1 LRAAVPTP
9 PRATLV
15 VSLIV
20 VNESTVNIL
29 TDERGTPGQPTLS
42 MLGITKHYDGVAA
55 LTDVTF
61 DVLPGE
67 VHALLGENGAGKS
80 TLMNIASGATT
91 PDAGT
96 IVVRGEQTETLTP
109 ALAQSLGIAMVH
121 QHPALLPDMTVAEN
135 IRVAVGVEHLRR
147 RDLDAAK
154 AMRSLLDDVHFQGH
168 LEDRVSSLSVARRHL
183 LEIAK
188 AFAVSPRLLILDEPT
203 APLSQDSVELLFSF
217 VRKLAA
223 DGTAVVYITHRL
235 GEVREIAD
243 RVTVL
248 RDGTLRGTSSVK
260 AISDAD
266 LLAMIVGRTLGATFP
281 PKHTADTD
289 AAPNLRVEGLSGHG
303 FENISLAA
311 REGEIVGIAGVVG
324 NGQPAFLRA
333 LAGRGP
339 ATGAV
344 NVAGQ
349 ELSRRGLLES
359 VAYMPADRLTEG
371 LMIDLNVREN
381 TALTALDRLRVGPFM
396 SSRRE
401 VAAVERELSEL
412 AVKAPSLEAPV
423 SALSGGNQQKIVMAR
438 AMLSDPSIL
447 VADEPTQGVDV
458 GARAEIYRILREVA
472 GRGVPVVVGSSDTKE
487 LEGLCDRVI
496 VMSRGHAVATLEGDD
511 VTEERI
517 VHAAISA
524 TTHTKE
530 QAARKPSGL
539 SRLARFIEGDYA
551 PVVILAVVMIAL
563 GLYILSRNGRYLS
576 NYNINSVMFACA
588 ALGFISLGQTFAL
601 LLGGIDLSVG
611 PLAGFL
617 VVLASFFVLDG
628 HSPATWALGFVVMLV
643 SAAGVGLFNGALI
656 RFAKFT
662 PVAATLVT
670 YIGLGGL
677 AYTLRSAPDGYIA
690 PSVTNA
696 IATKIG
702 PVPIAFIVFV
712 LCAFGLELGLR
723 KSRFGM
729 RLRAVGSDEESAR
742 RVGVPV
748 NRTALLGYLGASL
761 LTLLGAVVL
770 LAQLGVGD
778 PGQGTG
784 YTLTSITAVVLGGT
798 SLLGGRGTF
807 IGTLMGAGLSV
818 QVLNATVFLGLSQ
831 SWQYIF
837 QGLLIVAGAILY
849 SQVRRGAYRE
859 HATA

>member
-1 LRAAVPTP
+1 
-9 PRATLV
+9 
-15 VSLIV
+15 V
-20 VNESTVNIL
+20 VNESTVSIL
-29 TDERGTPGQPTLS
+29 AEQRGTAGQPTLE

-55 LTDVTF
+55 LTDVAF
-61 DVLPGE
+61 DVLAGE

-91 PDAGT
+91 PDVGT
-96 IVVRGEQTETLTP
+96 IAVGGELVESLTP
-109 ALAQSLGIAMVH
+109 ALARDLGIAMVH

-135 IRVAVGVEHLRR
+135 ILVAVGVEHLRR
-147 RDLDAAK
+147 RDPDATK

-188 AFAVSPRLLILDEPT
+188 AFAMSPRLLILDEPT
-203 APLSQDSVELLFSF
+203 APLSQDSVELLFTF
-217 VRKLAA
+217 VRELAVG
-223 DGTAVVYITHRL
+223 GTAVVYITHRL

-248 RDGTLRGTSSVK
+248 RDGTLRGTSVVTQ
-260 AISDAD
+260 ISDAD

-281 PKHTADTD
+281 PKHTAGTDDT
-289 AAPNLRVEGLSGHG
+289 PLLRVEGLSGNG
-303 FENISLAA
+303 FENISLVAA
-311 REGEIVGIAGVVG
+311 EGEIVGIAGVVG

-339 ATGAV
+339 ATGTV
-344 NVAGQ
+344 SVGGQ

-359 VAYMPADRLTEG
+359 AAYMPADRLTEG
-371 LMIDLNVREN
+371 LMLDLNVREN
-381 TALTALDRLRVGPFM
+381 TALTALDRLKVGPFV

-401 VAAVERELSEL
+401 VAVVERELSEL

-438 AMLSDPSIL
+438 AMLSEPSIL

-496 VMSRGHAVATLEGDD
+496 VMSRGHAVATLEAGH

-524 TTHTKE
+524 TTHTTE
-530 QAARKPSGL
+530 RAARKPSGL
-539 SRLARFIEGDYA
+539 SRFSRFIEGDYA
-551 PVVILAVVMIAL
+551 PVVVLAIVMIVL
-563 GLYILSRNGRYLS
+563 GAYVLHHNSRYLS
-576 NYNINSVMFACA
+576 DYNINSVMFACA

-617 VVLASFFVLDG
+617 VVLGSFFVLDG
-628 HSPATWALGFVVMLV
+628 RSPAVWALGFGLMFV
-643 SAAGVGLFNGALI
+643 AAVGVGLLNGSLI

-670 YIGLGGL
+670 YIALGGL
-677 AYTLRSAPDGYIA
+677 SFTLRSAPDGYIA
-690 PSVTNA
+690 SSVTNV
-696 IATKIG
+696 ISTKVG
-702 PVPIAFIVFV
+702 PVPVAFAVFV
-712 LCAFGLELGLR
+712 VFALALELGLR
-723 KSRFGM
+723 KSLFGM
-729 RLRAVGSDEESAR
+729 RLRAIGSNEEAAR
-742 RVGVPV
+742 RIGVPI
-748 NRTALLGYLGASL
+748 NRTALLGYVGASF
-761 LTLLGAVVL
+761 LTLLGAIVL

-807 IGTLMGAGLSV
+807 IGTLVGAGLSV
-818 QVLNATVFLGLSQ
+818 QVLNATVFLSLTQ
-831 SWQYIF
+831 KWQYIF
-837 QGLLIVAGAILY
+837 QGLLIVAAAVIY
-849 SQVRRGAYRE
+849 SQVRRRGA
-859 HATA
+859 AGGAGPAVG

>member
-1 LRAAVPTP
+1 VINEATVN
-9 PRATLV
+9 TLV
-15 VSLIV
+15 A
-20 VNESTVNIL
+20 
-29 TDERGTPGQPTLS
+29 RGETAVRPTLS
-42 MLGITKHYDGVAA
+42 MLAITKHYDATAA
-55 LTDVTF
+55 LKDVSF

-80 TLMNIASGATT
+80 TLMNVASGTTT
-91 PDAGT
+91 PDSGT
-96 IVVRGEQTETLTP
+96 IVFDGTRPDNLTP
-109 ALAQSLGIAMVH
+109 ALAQDLGIAIVH

-135 IRVAVGVEHLRR
+135 IRVAVGLEYLRR
-147 RDLDAAK
+147 RDPDATK
-154 AMRSLLDDVHFQGH
+154 AMRSLLDDVHFLGH

-183 LEIAK
+183 LELAK

-203 APLSQDSVELLFSF
+203 APLSQDSVELLFTA
-217 VRKLAA
+217 VRKLAG

-248 RDGTLRGTSSVK
+248 RDGALRGTSAVK
-260 AISDAD
+260 DISDAD
-266 LLAMIVGRTLGATFP
+266 LLAMIIGRTLETTFP
-281 PKHTADTD
+281 AKHTPGADETSL
-289 AAPNLRVEGLSGHG
+289 LRVEGLSGNG
-303 FENISLAA
+303 FDNISFSAGK
-311 REGEIVGIAGVVG
+311 GEIVGVAGVAG
-324 NGQPAFLRA
+324 NGQPALLRA
-333 LAGRGP
+333 LAGREP
-339 ATGAV
+339 ATGSI
-344 NVAGQ
+344 NVAGRQ
-349 ELSRRGLLES
+349 LSRRALVES
-359 VAYMPADRLTEG
+359 AAYMPADRLTEG
-371 LMIDLNVREN
+371 LMVDLNVREN
-381 TALTALDRLRVGPFM
+381 AAMTALDRLTVGRFV
-396 SSRRE
+396 SRRRE
-401 VAAVERELSEL
+401 VVAVERELSEL

-438 AMLSDPSIL
+438 AMLSEPAIL

-472 GRGVPVVVGSSDTKE
+472 AGGVPIVVASSDTIE
-487 LEGLCDRVI
+487 LQGLCDRVV
-496 VMSRGHAVATLEGDD
+496 VMSRGQAVATLEGDA

-517 VHAAISA
+517 VHAEISA
-524 TTHTKE
+524 TMHTAE
-530 QAARKPSGL
+530 QAARAQSGL

-551 PVVILAVVMIAL
+551 PVVVLALVMLILGAYVL
-563 GLYILSRNGRYLS
+563 HHNSRYLS
-576 NYNINSVMFACA
+576 DFNITSVMFACA

-601 LLGGIDLSVG
+601 ILGGIDLSVG

-628 HSPATWALGFVVMLV
+628 RSPAVWALGFGLMVVC
-643 SAAGVGLFNGALI
+643 AAGVGLLNGALI
-656 RFAKFT
+656 RFANFT

-670 YIGLGGL
+670 YIALGGL
-677 AYTLRSAPDGYIA
+677 AFRLRSAPDGYIA
-690 PSVTNA
+690 VSVTDA
-696 IATKIG
+696 ISTKVG
-702 PVPIAFIVFV
+702 PVPLAFVVFV

-723 KSRFGM
+723 KTRFGM

-761 LTLLGAVVL
+761 LTLLGAIVL

-818 QVLNATVFLGLSQ
+818 QVLNATVFLSLDQ
-831 SWQYIF
+831 KWQYIF
-837 QGLLIVAGAILY
+837 QGFLIVAAALIY
-849 SQVRRGAYRE
+849 SQVRRSGSGAPGGVR
-859 HATA
+859 